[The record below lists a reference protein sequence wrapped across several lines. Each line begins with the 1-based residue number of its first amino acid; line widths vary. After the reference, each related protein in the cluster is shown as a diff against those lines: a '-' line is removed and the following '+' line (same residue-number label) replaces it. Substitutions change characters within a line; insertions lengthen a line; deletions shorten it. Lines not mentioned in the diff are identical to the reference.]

1 MSDARAYINEIRL
14 DIEESSRT
22 RLGKD
27 SVNMLNTVS
36 ESIFSRSA
44 HFILEL
50 LQNAEDAG
58 PKNGPPYGEIEFAI
72 SEARIRIT
80 HNGMP
85 FTTANV
91 DAICGVRSTKKPEQG
106 TLGFLG
112 IGFKSV
118 FKVTDSPQVHSGDF
132 HFKFDRSAHGDPSSV
147 PWQIMPLA
155 VDVPSEAVDPALT
168 TFILPFRSSELS
180 EQTRAELKKLD
191 VHVFLFLRWLK
202 RLRISD
208 EVSGENT
215 PRWTPKSGN

>member
-1 MSDARAYINEIRL
+1 MFPIGLTEPSKMSNEHAYIDEIRR

-58 PKNGPPYGEIEFAI
+58 PKNVPPSGEIEFAI
-72 SEARIRIT
+72 SKTRIRIT

-112 IGFKSV
+112 I
-118 FKVTDSPQVHSGDF
+118 
-132 HFKFDRSAHGDPSSV
+132 
-147 PWQIMPLA
+147 
-155 VDVPSEAVDPALT
+155 
-168 TFILPFRSSELS
+168 
-180 EQTRAELKKLD
+180 
-191 VHVFLFLRWLK
+191 
-202 RLRISD
+202 
-208 EVSGENT
+208 
-215 PRWTPKSGN
+215 